1 MSWFHNTKKT
11 WEQKGMSWY
20 KKILIFIFGVL
31 CCFGVF
37 AAGKYAIIYI
47 QASLGVISEST
58 ISTVSKNIGKE
69 MQKDMYGNVNIL
81 LLWYWWGSHDWTYL
95 TDSMMIASRNPEK
108 GSISFLSIP
117 RDLFV
122 ENPVTSNRSRI
133 NLVFWSA
140 YSQSEN
146 IDEATKTIATLLA
159 EITWL
164 DIPYYATID
173 FSWFKEVVDTL
184 WGITVDV
191 PERIY
196 DTTYPNE
203 QNRGYTTFYIEKWEQ
218 ILDGDTALKY
228 ARSRHSTS
236 DFSRSQRQQLIIE
249 AVMKKLLSM
258 QDIMH
263 VNTIKSLY
271 EDYTK
276 MVETN
281 VSNTEIIGML
291 QHIFTIKDMFNFGY
305 TNICSHTSYVW
316 SKAWCFLYVPN
327 RDAFGGASILLPA
340 WATYNDIWFY
350 DYTKTFAQ
358 FISANHR
365 FLKEDPNIVVLNG
378 IDMNYAQ
385 SLGFGR
391 RWFANELSTKLGKY
405 GFSIDT
411 IDNADFT
418 TSWNTV
424 ILLGT
429 WDYNGTLEA
438 LWEFI
443 TINEVLTGAIQT
455 GVDMKVIIGNDYLSG
470 YSLPFNTY
478 K

>member
-1 MSWFHNTKKT
+1 MR
-11 WEQKGMSWY
+11 WY
-20 KKILIFIFGVL
+20 KKLLVFVFGVL

-37 AAGKYAIIYI
+37 AAGRYAIVYI

-58 ISTVSKNIGKE
+58 ISTVSKSIGKK
-69 MQKDMYGNVNIL
+69 MKKDIHGNVNIL
-81 LLWYWWGSHDWTYL
+81 LLWYWWWWHDGAYL
-95 TDSMMIASRNPEK
+95 TDSMMIASWNPEE

-122 ENPVTSNRSRI
+122 NNPVTNNRSRV

-140 YSQSEN
+140 YSQSKS
-146 IDEATKTIATLLA
+146 IKEAAMITSRLIT

-173 FSWFKEVVDTL
+173 FSWFKEVIDTL
-184 WGITVDV
+184 WGITVNV

-196 DTTYPNE
+196 DTAYPNE
-203 QNRGYTTFYIEKWEQ
+203 QNRGYTTFYIERWEQ
-218 ILDGDTALKY
+218 LLDWDTALKY

-236 DFSRSQRQQLIIE
+236 DFSRSERQQIIIE

-271 EDYTK
+271 NDYTQ

-291 QHIFTIKDMFNFGY
+291 QYIFTIKDMFNFGY
-305 TNICSHTSYVW
+305 TNVCSHTNYAW
-316 SKAWCFLYVPN
+316 ARAWCFLYVPN

-340 WATYNDIWFY
+340 GSTYNDIGFY
-350 DYTKTFAQ
+350 KYTTSFAQ
-358 FISANHR
+358 FVSSHHR
-365 FLKEDPNIVVLNG
+365 FFKEHANIVLLNG

-391 RWFANELSTKLGKY
+391 RWFANELSTKLVKY

-418 TSWNTV
+418 TSWNIV
-424 ILLGT
+424 MLVGT
-429 WDYNGTLEA
+429 GDYSGTLEA
-438 LWEFI
+438 LSEFI
-443 TINEVLTGAIQT
+443 VIDEVLTGAIQT
-455 GVDMKVIIGNDYLSG
+455 GIDMKVILWSNYLSG

>member
-1 MSWFHNTKKT
+1 
-11 WEQKGMSWY
+11 
-20 KKILIFIFGVL
+20 
-31 CCFGVF
+31 
-37 AAGKYAIIYI
+37 
-47 QASLGVISEST
+47 
-58 ISTVSKNIGKE
+58 
-69 MQKDMYGNVNIL
+69 
-81 LLWYWWGSHDWTYL
+81 
-95 TDSMMIASRNPEK
+95 
-108 GSISFLSIP
+108 
-117 RDLFV
+117 
-122 ENPVTSNRSRI
+122 
-133 NLVFWSA
+133 
-140 YSQSEN
+140 
-146 IDEATKTIATLLA
+146 
-159 EITWL
+159 
-164 DIPYYATID
+164 
-173 FSWFKEVVDTL
+173 L